1 MTNLE
6 NAIFTHEE
14 VLVYDNHMTIHSKEW
29 TIGKLMHCASLL
41 FSTAMV
47 NC

>member
-14 VLVYDNHMTIHSKEW
+14 VLVYDIHSKEW
-29 TIGKLMHCASLL
+29 KIGKLMHCASLL